1 MKKKFIIAI
10 ALTLIM
16 ALLVTVALVGCE
28 NKDDNTGDD
37 SASGTV
43 TVNVVVPDG
52 SPAIAIAKLVSE
64 KPTFAGYNISYSIVE
79 GATQISAAILNDTA
93 NIAIAPLN
101 LGATMYNKGMGVKL
115 ITTNVQGSLYMV
127 GKNMPECATTAEK
140 LASLKGKV
148 VYNIGQGATPD
159 LTFKY
164 ILDHFGIKYAEGD
177 TATAGVVTLNYVNK
191 LKDIYAKDESNDM
204 IFSTICSMY
213 ISINDRASLNALVE
227 GKLAKDPNNF
237 TALAMHG
244 QSCMNDHK
252 WDDAIAVLTKASGLQ
267 PTNVAVVASIGNCYM
282 YKAQEAAEKATA
294 NGKRLSP
301 DAEKVIIDVY
311 MQAISYLEKAKDMD
325 KTMEFK
331 NVWAYY
337 LYTCCYRAL
346 GPDDAKTKEA
356 EMLTK

>member
-115 ITTNVQGSLYMV
+115 VTTNVQGSLYMV
-127 GKNMPECATTAEK
+127 GKNMPAGSTTAEK

-177 TATAGVVTLNYVNK
+177 TATAGVVTLNYVNTGSELIPL
-191 LKDIYAKDESNDM
+191 LKQ
-204 IFSTICSMY
+204 
-213 ISINDRASLNALVE
+213 
-227 GKLAKDPNNF
+227 GKAEYGIMGEP
-237 TALAMHG
+237 
-244 QSCMNDHK
+244 
-252 WDDAIAVLTKASGLQ
+252 AVTKANANAGTSTVFDIQALWKESTG
-267 PTNVAVVASIGNCYM
+267 S
-282 YKAQEAAEKATA
+282 ATA
-294 NGKRLSP
+294 GFPQAGVFVKESLLTSEHAAFIEWFIAKLQENDEWAPANAETVSSALTSAGSTSLAGLTSATIAACNLDTVKAADAKAAVNTYLGALLAFNAATVGGK
-301 DAEKVIIDVY
+301 
-311 MQAISYLEKAKDMD
+311 M
-325 KTMEFK
+325 
-331 NVWAYY
+331 
-337 LYTCCYRAL
+337 
-346 GPDDAKTKEA
+346 PDDAFFYA
-356 EMLTK
+356 G

>member
-37 SASGTV
+37 TASEAV

-52 SPAIAIAKLVSE
+52 SPAIAIAKFVSE

-115 ITTNVQGSLYMV
+115 VTTNVQGSLYMV
-127 GKNMPECATTAEK
+127 GKNMPEGATTAEK

-159 LTFKY
+159 LT
-164 ILDHFGIKYAEGD
+164 YAEGD
-177 TATAGVVTLNYVNK
+177 TATAGVVTLNYVNTGSELIPL
-191 LKDIYAKDESNDM
+191 LKQ
-204 IFSTICSMY
+204 
-213 ISINDRASLNALVE
+213 
-227 GKLAKDPNNF
+227 GKAEYGIMGEP
-237 TALAMHG
+237 
-244 QSCMNDHK
+244 
-252 WDDAIAVLTKASGLQ
+252 AVTKANSNAGTSTVFDIQALWQESTGSATAGFPQAGVFVKESLLTSEHAAFIEWFVTKLQENDEWAPANPDTVSSALTSAGSTSLAGL
-267 PTNVAVVASIGNCYM
+267 TSATIAACNLDTV
-282 YKAQEAAEKATA
+282 KAATYLKVLFDFNKATVG
-294 NGKRLSP
+294 GK
-301 DAEKVIIDVY
+301 
-311 MQAISYLEKAKDMD
+311 M
-325 KTMEFK
+325 
-331 NVWAYY
+331 
-337 LYTCCYRAL
+337 
-346 GPDDAKTKEA
+346 PDDAFFYA
-356 EMLTK
+356 G